1 MTFRTRPLGFEAAF
15 ADVVL
20 FLGSLSGYLLVQR
33 LKQCRLFSFGRQG
46 NPIMSR
52 IPQSLRETIARNI
65 KNCRM
70 KKYPG
75 RAGSQRCAKDFGVCP
90 QQWSQWER
98 GHRTPNEMHMLQLA
112 QFFKTTVEDLRRD
125 KQIPPNIEAEK
136 PEEAELNSPF
146 ADDEPDEDAA
156 STVSSMRA
164 LLASMLNP
172 APLASPARPGTTA
185 SFFWLARTFLQSV
198 EFKGIRLNI
207 HFDKESLK
215 YLAECLKSQTPDPKE

>member
-1 MTFRTRPLGFEAAF
+1 
-15 ADVVL
+15 
-20 FLGSLSGYLLVQR
+20 
-33 LKQCRLFSFGRQG
+33 
-46 NPIMSR
+46 MSR

-65 KNCRM
+65 KACRM
-70 KKYPG
+70 KNSPG

-112 QFFKTTVEDLRRD
+112 QFFKTTVENLRRD
-125 KQIPPNIEAEK
+125 KDAPPRIKAEEPK
-136 PEEAELNSPF
+136 EPELNSPF
-146 ADDEPDEDAA
+146 ADEETDEPNEDAA

-185 SFFWLARTFLQSV
+185 SFFWLARTFLQST